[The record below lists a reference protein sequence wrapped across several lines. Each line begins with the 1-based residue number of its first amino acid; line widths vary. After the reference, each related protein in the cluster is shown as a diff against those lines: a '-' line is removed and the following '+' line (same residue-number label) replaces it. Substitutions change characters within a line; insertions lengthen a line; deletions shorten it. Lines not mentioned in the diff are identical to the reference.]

1 MKNNKA
7 VNKKAQIEMGETIAV
22 IIIVTIMIFFGL
34 AFYTKIKTLDL
45 KDQTD
50 KFNQF
55 DAVKLANIVS
65 NMPEILCSKQQVID
79 INCVDKYK
87 LLALNQSIA
96 DDEAFFYYRS
106 ILQNSRIS
114 VEQLYPDKINYS
126 LYENNMTANQSI
138 ETISIP
144 VNIYDPIT
152 RKNAFGV
159 LKVEAYS

>member
-22 IIIVTIMIFFGL
+22 IIIVTIIIFFGL

-96 DDEAFFYYRS
+96 DD
-106 ILQNSRIS
+106 
-114 VEQLYPDKINYS
+114 
-126 LYENNMTANQSI
+126 
-138 ETISIP
+138 
-144 VNIYDPIT
+144 
-152 RKNAFGV
+152 
-159 LKVEAYS
+159 